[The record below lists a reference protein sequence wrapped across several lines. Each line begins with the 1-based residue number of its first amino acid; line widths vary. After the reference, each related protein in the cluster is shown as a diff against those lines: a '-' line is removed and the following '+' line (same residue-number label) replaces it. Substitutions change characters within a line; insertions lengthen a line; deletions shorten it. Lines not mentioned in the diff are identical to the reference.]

1 MQVRKLS
8 GTSAMGYSREGLENR
23 LNTAYFDL
31 DKKMETTLKG
41 CSLAEGASEDFQQV
55 RYDLLGQIDG
65 LDLSL
70 DLSFSVYLYLS
81 ISPTYV
87 LRINEFNSTGGEAW

>member
-8 GTSAMGYSREGLENR
+8 GTSVMGYSRDGLENR

-41 CSLAEGASEDFQQV
+41 CSLAEGASKDFEQV
-55 RYDLLGQIDG
+55 RDALLGQTDE
-65 LDLSL
+65 LVLS
-70 DLSFSVYLYLS
+70 LS
-81 ISPTYV
+81 ISAYLYFAFLLPMR
-87 LRINEFNSTGGEAW
+87 LE